1 MESKTGLLVVDVQP
15 VFLKDPPM
23 WTVEGDDLV
32 KKCKSLLD
40 RARSRGVV
48 VIFVQ
53 HIDADD
59 MPSGTTDE
67 EKVIHGDV
75 TPLEGETVVGK
86 VYGSAFMKTDLSDI
100 LASHRIRHLVVCG
113 LSVYGCV
120 NETVLFAKLFGFDV
134 TVVQDAVAA
143 QNYDEWPTSEGI
155 PVFLGEWERG
165 GISLCKA
172 SEVRF

>member
-1 MESKTGLLVVDVQP
+1 MGSKTALLVVDVQP

-23 WTVEGDDLV
+23 WTLGGDDLV
-32 KKCKSLLD
+32 QKCKSLLD
-40 RARSRGVV
+40 RARSRGIA

-59 MPSGTTDE
+59 MPTGTTDE
-67 EKVIHGDV
+67 EKAIHSDL

-86 VYGSAFMKTDLSDI
+86 VYGSAFMETDLSEI
-100 LASHRIRHLVVCG
+100 LASQSIRHLVVCG

-134 TVVQDAVAA
+134 TVVEDAVAA
-143 QNYDEWPTSEGI
+143 QDYDEWPTSEGI
-155 PVFLGEWERG
+155 PVFLNAWKRG

-172 SEVRF
+172 AEVPF